1 MKTAMKV
8 YDNGVIREKPYWAL
22 EGFSKSIALVDE
34 FGEIISNPEYDSLN
48 FRTGEEA
55 REYAKQLGLKEGEF
69 LIVSDLS
76 YYYRGI
82 NGNLVLSDSDM
93 LLDAS
98 HVKCENIPPVYNG
111 NPFNN
116 FVSEEMLQVES
127 FLISSTNPYY
137 YTVEGVLFDKINN
150 MLLRYPPKKDTV
162 SYVIPSFISRIDSNA
177 FYGCSL
183 LKSIFLP
190 DNIEFYPEFDC
201 ENLEQIIVSETNPI
215 YTTVHGG
222 LFNKEGTRLVRCP
235 RGIEGNYNVPE
246 GVLEIDSG
254 AFMWNKTTSITIPES
269 VILVENLYEAN
280 SLEQFIVSPSNPK
293 YATVDGILVSKDKK
307 RLICYPKAA
316 KKPYMIPETS
326 NTIQPHVLGFYSNQ
340 IAISIPNHVEYINE
354 EAFEKLHITSITL
367 GMNVKEI
374 KYHVFY
380 LGHWDWTDEMYLGVP
395 DRFRYKSPLKEIH
408 SKTSIPP
415 LLVEAFDKSSK
426 ERAIL
431 YVPKGSLQA
440 YKNAIEWCE
449 FTTII
454 EE

>member
-1 MKTAMKV
+1 MKV
-8 YDNGVIREKPYWAL
+8 YDNGIIREEPCWAL
-22 EGFSKSIALVDE
+22 KGFSKMIALVDE
-34 FGEIISNPEYDSLN
+34 FGEIISNPEYDSLY
-48 FRTGEEA
+48 FRTEEKA
-55 REYAKQLGLKEGEF
+55 REYAKQHGLKEEEF
-69 LIVSDLS
+69 LIVSTLS

-82 NGNLVLSDSDM
+82 NGNLVLSDSDA

-98 HVKCENIPPVYNG
+98 YVKCENIPPVHNG
-111 NPFNN
+111 NPFNK
-116 FVSEEMLQVES
+116 FASEEILLVES
-127 FLISSTNPYY
+127 FVMSSTNPYY
-137 YTVEGVLFDKINN
+137 YTIEGVLFDKISNR
-150 MLLRYPPKKDTV
+150 LLRYPPKKDTI
-162 SYVIPSFISRIDSNA
+162 SYVIPSFISWIDNTA

-190 DNIEFYPEFDC
+190 DNIEFSPEFDC
-201 ENLEQIIVSETNPI
+201 ENLKQIIVSETNPI
-215 YTTVHGG
+215 YSTIRGV
-222 LFNKEGTRLVRCP
+222 LFNKERTRLVRCP
-235 RGIEGNYNVPE
+235 RGIEGTYNIPE
-246 GVLEIDSG
+246 GVLEITGG

-293 YATVDGILVSKDKK
+293 YATVDDILVSKDKK

-316 KKPYMIPETS
+316 KKPYIIPETS

-374 KYHVFY
+374 KYHAFY
-380 LGHWDWTDEMYLGVP
+380 LDNWDWTEEWYLGIP
-395 DRFRYKSPLKEIH
+395 DHFRNKSPLKEIH
-408 SKTSIPP
+408 SKAPIPP

-440 YKNAIEWCE
+440 YKDAIEWCE